1 MDFSKYSG
9 MELIRI
15 YGELLSKMREDEL
28 VVYISPNT
36 AIHINT
42 MSGLKKGCV

>member
-15 YGELLSKMREDEL
+15 YGELLSKMREDTQLSVLPQIQL
-28 VVYISPNT
+28 VLFMESIKMP
-36 AIHINT
+36 I
-42 MSGLKKGCV
+42 LLP